1 MEKRI
6 ITISR
11 EFGSGGRTIGKLVAE
26 HLGIQC
32 YDAELIQK
40 LAAESG
46 FGESDGSCIR
56 GKWFGF
62 FVFFG
67 NENNGSSHKIVL
79 KKHRL
84 SA

>member
-1 MEKRI
+1 M
-6 ITISR
+6 
-11 EFGSGGRTIGKLVAE
+11 
-26 HLGIQC
+26 
-32 YDAELIQK
+32 
-40 LAAESG
+40 LATKPFCGYCGALM
-46 FGESDGSCIR
+46 FDESDGSCIR